1 MYWGAIVERLKENKQ
16 KGRLRIRH
24 PFLHAPAE
32 VGSFESR
39 LLSNALSRSTVLSEK
54 ALIALVVT
62 VRGGIQSRAISFDP
76 CAAPKVKVDWLKKGC
91 A

>member
-1 MYWGAIVERLKENKQ
+1 MYWGAIVDRLKETKQ

-39 LLSNALSRSTVLSEK
+39 LLSNAPSRTTVRLEQE
-54 ALIALVVT
+54 LMVVT
-62 VRGGIQSRAISFDP
+62 VCGGIQEVRNKLRP
-76 CAAPKVKVDWLKKGC
+76 VRGP
-91 A
+91 

>member
-1 MYWGAIVERLKENKQ
+1 MYWGAIVDRLKETKQ

-39 LLSNALSRSTVLSEK
+39 LLSNAPSRSTVRLEQ

-62 VRGGIQSRAISFDP
+62 VCGGIQEVRNKLRP
-76 CAAPKVKVDWLKKGC
+76 VRGP
-91 A
+91 